1 MTRRAKR
8 GEAFSARQSTTFQQ
22 PREPIHSTNS
32 PLTRSTNLSLFFS
45 LRSPISATIVF
56 YFQPPNS
63 DNSVRKFSF
72 GSQPVSH
79 LKQPTNTPTYDFTLY
94 FPSFLFY
101 HPTAAP
107 YAIFSL
113 PPSLSLSLP
122 LVSLFTLTGINSAIA
137 VDERRGMAVKR
148 PGKTKEKV
156 YPRISSILIV
166 TRHSTAEPLD
176 QLETPDVKQ
185 DQSLPLFIL
194 GRGFCLSFFFYLLLS
209 LRCSFHARLRNTR
222 ELASF
227 LSLAAAATAFSR
239 FRRRQTTM
247 MVVFDNKKKRTL
259 YHHPHP

>member
-1 MTRRAKR
+1 MAIFIFKVLNVGNIRKFCHRDHEKGMANTYNHRRLKSSRVTRHAKR

-22 PREPIHSTNS
+22 PREPIHSTNC
-32 PLTRSTNLSLFFS
+32 PLTHSTNLSLFFS

-113 PPSLSLSLP
+113 PLSLFP
-122 LVSLFTLTGINSAIA
+122 F
-137 VDERRGMAVKR
+137 
-148 PGKTKEKV
+148 
-156 YPRISSILIV
+156 
-166 TRHSTAEPLD
+166 
-176 QLETPDVKQ
+176 
-185 DQSLPLFIL
+185 
-194 GRGFCLSFFFYLLLS
+194 LSFL
-209 LRCSFHARLRNTR
+209 
-222 ELASF
+222 
-227 LSLAAAATAFSR
+227 FSP
-239 FRRRQTTM
+239 
-247 MVVFDNKKKRTL
+247 L
-259 YHHPHP
+259 PG